1 MIGVVVVSHSPALAR
16 GAVELALQM
25 APQAGLAVEVA
36 AGGPDGA
43 LGTDAVA
50 VASALDRV
58 AAPEGVLVFVD
69 LGSALMSAELA
80 LELRMS
86 DAPVRITSA
95 PLVEGLVA
103 AVVAAAGGASLEAVA
118 AEAEGALAPKRE
130 QLGGAGAD
138 GSRWSTEP
146 PARGV
151 SAAPPRILTV
161 ANAGGIH
168 ARPSAA
174 IASALAGFDARVTL
188 RNLRTGALV
197 DDASSMSSVLLLGA
211 RAGDEIEAAAT
222 GADAAAALAEVE
234 QLIASGFGEELV
246 EPQAGAAA
254 PAPAPA
260 PALPPA
266 AAPAAAP
273 TPPRLEPFAAG
284 NLPLSPGTA
293 VAPVVWM
300 PEPAREPRS
309 DRAVSESAR
318 EAEAAK
324 IVPAFAAVR
333 DNLGAR
339 VARLADARY
348 TAAREVL
355 EATAALAA
363 DASLITDAQTAVFT
377 RGRSA
382 ERAVWDALG
391 GFADRLA
398 QGDLAERAAD
408 VRDLRARVVAQLRG
422 APAPGIPDRDTP
434 FVLVARELAPADAA
448 LLDTTGCVAL
458 VTAAG
463 GPTSH
468 TAILARSLGLPAVV
482 SPRALALAE
491 GTLVLVDG
499 TSGDVIAEPDAERV
513 AQASARPAAPAFDG
527 AGSTADGRSVRLRAN
542 VGSGADA
549 ADAAAARAEGVGL
562 FRTEL
567 VFLDRQ
573 LAPSVDEQVAAYRP
587 VFEAFPG
594 RVVVIRT
601 LDAGAD
607 KPLAF
612 LPQAGEPNPA
622 LGVRGIR
629 TARVSPA
636 LLDDQL
642 RAIAIAAGVADDGG
656 AGPASG
662 TGPTPAPE
670 VHVMAPMI
678 STPAEA
684 RAFAAAARA
693 HGLGQNDPR
702 RPGFGKVGVMIETP
716 AAALYAREL
725 LAELDFVSVGTN
737 DLAQYA
743 LAADRELATL
753 AELNDPWQPAV
764 LRLIGLVG
772 AAGAAA
778 GKPVGICGEA
788 SADPA
793 LAPVLV
799 GLGATSLSLSPRVLD
814 AVAAALKAVTFAQ
827 CRAAADAASA
837 ASSPAEARAAAR
849 AVLAR

>member
-1 MIGVVVVSHSPALAR
+1 MIGVVVVSHSPALAQ

-25 APQAGLAVEVA
+25 APEAGLAIEVA

-43 LGTDAVA
+43 LGTDAAA
-50 VASALDRV
+50 VASAIDLV
-58 AAPEGVLVFVD
+58 ASPEGVLVFVD
-69 LGSALMSAELA
+69 LGSALMSAEFA

-103 AVVAAAGGASLEAVA
+103 AVVAAAGGATLEAVA
-118 AEAEGALAPKRE
+118 SEAEAALAPKQE
-130 QLGGAGAD
+130 HLGAAGPDDPRGPA
-138 GSRWSTEP
+138 EA
-146 PARGV
+146 ARGRTETRPDREAGTAV
-151 SAAPPRILTV
+151 LTV
-161 ANAGGIH
+161 RNSGGIH
-168 ARPSAA
+168 ARPAAA
-174 IASALAGFDARVTL
+174 IASALAAFDARVTL
-188 RNLRTGALV
+188 RNSRTGALA

-222 GADAAAALAEVE
+222 GADAAAAVAAVE
-234 QLIASGFGEELV
+234 ELIASGFGEEPAEL
-246 EPQAGAAA
+246 AA
-254 PAPAPA
+254 PAA
-260 PALPPA
+260 A
-266 AAPAAAP
+266 AAPAAEPEPA
-273 TPPRLEPFAAG
+273 RLEPFAAG

-300 PEPAREPRS
+300 PEPAREPRFE
-309 DRAVSESAR
+309 RAVSESAR

-339 VARLADARY
+339 VARLAAARY

-422 APAPGIPDRDTP
+422 AAAPGIPDRDTP

-499 TSGDVIAEPDAERV
+499 TTGDVIAEPDAERV

-527 AGSTADGRSVRLRAN
+527 TGSTADGRSVRLRAN

-573 LAPSVDEQVAAYRP
+573 LAPSVEEQVAAYRP

-636 LLDDQL
+636 LLDEQL
-642 RAIAIAAGVADDGG
+642 RAIAIAAGVADAAGSGFDEG
-656 AGPASG
+656 A
-662 TGPTPAPE
+662 APE

-693 HGLGQNDPR
+693 HGLGQNDPG

-743 LAADRELATL
+743 LAADRELAAL

-764 LRLIGLVG
+764 LRLIGMVG

-837 ASSPAEARAAAR
+837 ASSPAGARAAAR
-849 AVLAR
+849 AVLAA